1 MLMIWNV
8 KSLVEIKSPLVQI
21 LNVLFSV
28 EIKARLR
35 YKKFQDRNKIKPL
48 LFFYRENIRFQI

>member
-1 MLMIWNV
+1 ML
-8 KSLVEIKSPLVQI
+8 KFCFSVEIKSHLVQI

-48 LFFYRENIRFQI
+48 LFFYIENIRFQE